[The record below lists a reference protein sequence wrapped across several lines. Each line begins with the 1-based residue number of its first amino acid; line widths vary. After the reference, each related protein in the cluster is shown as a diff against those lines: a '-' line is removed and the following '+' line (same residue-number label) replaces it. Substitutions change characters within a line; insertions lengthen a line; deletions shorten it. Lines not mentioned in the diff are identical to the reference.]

1 MTLEQKGLRAP
12 VFTDQDTLLRGDNYR
27 SISAKT
33 KQRTI
38 ANVYSIVDE
47 CFYPLKR
54 GIAP

>member
-38 ANVYSIVDE
+38 VNVYSIVDE